1 MTEKR
6 MIYMVN
12 KQIIE
17 ELTILDT
24 DVVKIIPTLN
34 NIDVRYTKKNEND
47 PTDEFERVEKVIRVD
62 KHTYLNPNN
71 NEVKNYNHKTKRTEN
86 ETTFFRSKRELNWL
100 ILNNFKGDKNEFF
113 LTLTYSE
120 KMDRPSQLSSDF
132 RNFIKRLK
140 TIFKNN
146 LKFEYILVKEPSM
159 SGSWHL
165 HILLKYELLNHCSI
179 DNISDLKDIIKRN
192 WKKGKSHIKSIDN
205 ANKVASYLT
214 SHLSNLVIDDCGQDT
229 SDISF
234 TTDTTKTIIK
244 NSRLPLYPLNLK
256 IYSSSVGIKKP
267 YSQYMTYKEC
277 IKRYEMSHFKNWD
290 TSFKLYNS
298 NFAILQRQIQLTK
311 Y

>member
-1 MTEKR
+1 MMK
-6 MIYMVN
+6 

-17 ELTILDT
+17 HLTILDN
-24 DVVKIIPTLN
+24 DFVKIIPTLN
-34 NIDVRYTKKNEND
+34 NVDIRYTKKSKNA
-47 PTDEFERVEKVIRVD
+47 PTTATEFERLEKVRRVD
-62 KHTYLNPNN
+62 KHTYLNPND
-71 NEVKNYNHKTKRTEN
+71 NEMKNYNHKTKRTEN

-100 ILNNFKGDKNEFF
+100 ILNNFQGVNNELF

-120 KMDRPSQLSSDF
+120 KMDRPSQLSLDF
-132 RNFIKRLK
+132 RNFMKRLK
-140 TIFKNN
+140 TVFKDR

-165 HILLKYELLNHCSI
+165 HILLKYELLNYYSI
-179 DNISDLKDIIKRN
+179 DNISDLKDTIKQN

-205 ANKVASYLT
+205 ANKLASYLT
-214 SHLSNLVIDDCGQDT
+214 KHLSNLVIDDCGQDT
-229 SDISF
+229 ADIIF
-234 TTDTTKTIIK
+234 ITDTTKTIIK
-244 NSRLPLYPLNLK
+244 NSRLPLYPMNLK
-256 IYSSSVGIKKP
+256 IYSSSSGIKKP
-267 YSQYMTYKEC
+267 YSQYIPYKEC